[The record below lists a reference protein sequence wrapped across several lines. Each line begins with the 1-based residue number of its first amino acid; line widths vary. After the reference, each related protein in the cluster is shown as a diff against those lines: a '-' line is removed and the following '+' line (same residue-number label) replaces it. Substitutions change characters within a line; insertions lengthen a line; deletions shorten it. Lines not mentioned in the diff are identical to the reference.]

1 MDSQGSS
8 ACQGPM
14 ESEAC
19 LVFLARGA
27 RWVGRGF
34 LETLGKEVLLDWME
48 TLENWACQGPEESPA
63 SLATWEH
70 WVRLAIQDPRA

>member
-1 MDSQGSS
+1 MDSRGSS

-34 LETLGKEVLLDWME
+34 LETLGNEVLQDWME
-48 TLENWACQGPEESPA
+48 TPENWACQGPEECPA

>member
-8 ACQGPM
+8 ACQGPT
-14 ESEAC
+14 ESVAC

-34 LETLGKEVLLDWME
+34 LETLGKEAHLDWME
-48 TLENWACQGPEESPA
+48 TPESWACQGPKESPA
-63 SLATWEH
+63 SLVTWEH
-70 WVRLAIQDPRA
+70 WVRLATRDLKA

>member
-14 ESEAC
+14 ERGAC

-34 LETLGKEVLLDWME
+34 LETLGKEVLPDWMG

-63 SLATWEH
+63 SLATWGH